1 MLIFKRKTP
10 YEKEIDKWEKTY
22 PDPLLREYNPQ
33 CMIDLANINFKHHK
47 IDEYEKDKRCIE
59 AMSHEWTIEHKEE
72 ELLKNEFK
80 HHKID
85 ELEYEKRLNDIKKNP
100 WAKIRFNY
108 DETNDPTNLQT
119 EVIYNE
125 YFIKK
130 LQKMGYSGESED
142 DIVGSWLSQV
152 FASNIDAGDLG
163 FDGESDDDKPY
174 VERKKVNN
182 TFIVG

>member
-72 ELLKNEFK
+72 ELLKIDLKYN
-80 HHKID
+80 KID
-85 ELEYEKRLNDIKKNP
+85 DIEYEKRLNDIRKNP
-100 WAKIRFNY
+100 WAKIHFSY
-108 DETNDPTNLQT
+108 DESGDPTHIQT

-130 LQKMGYSGESED
+130 LEKMGYSGETED
-142 DIVGSWLSQV
+142 DLVESWLSQV
-152 FASNIDAGDLG
+152 FASNISMGDLG
-163 FDGESDDDKPY
+163 MPETDSDYITRTKIEDS
-174 VERKKVNN
+174 
-182 TFIVG
+182 TIIG